1 MNKTILTGL
10 VIGISLLAGLAKAEP
25 INAELKMG
33 AKRSWKGQI
42 ISRDGDWVEFKAT
55 GTPKPVR
62 FPAEKITELVFE
74 VSLNTDKISQ
84 KMKNREYNGIIIL
97 LDKAIK
103 PFAEY
108 SDVPSNLTKYNVLL
122 MELYYRTR
130 QYDKSLAISSKIVGD
145 DRNPALQKKSRMYQV
160 LALLDSGKVDEAE
173 TLVAQYGWDQKDSE
187 DTSPEKLYICAK
199 LLASKKE
206 FSEAMQCVAKVIAF
220 NSQDPNWMQPAELL
234 CAEIYTELGLYDS
247 AEEVCSQIE
256 LFYKDSPEFDAVIK
270 LRIKIEKLR
279 AE

>member
-1 MNKTILTGL
+1 MNKMILIRLVTGL
-10 VIGISLLAGLAKAEP
+10 TLLAGFAEAKP

-42 ISRDGDWVEFKAT
+42 ISRDGAWVEFKAA
-55 GTPKPVR
+55 GTPKAVR
-62 FPAEKITELVFE
+62 FPAEKIEELVFE
-74 VSLNTDKISQ
+74 VTLNTDKISK
-84 KMKNREYNGIIIL
+84 KMEGREYNGVIL
-97 LDKAIK
+97 LLEKAIQ
-103 PFAEY
+103 PFSEY
-108 SDVPSNLTKYNVLL
+108 ADIPSNLTKYNVLL
-122 MELYYRTR
+122 IELYYRTQ
-130 QYDKSLAISSKIVGD
+130 QYEKSLAISSKISGD
-145 DRNPALQKKSRMYQV
+145 GRNPALQKKSRMYQI

-173 TLVAQYGWDQKDSE
+173 ALVAQYGWEQNASD

-199 LLASKKE
+199 LFAAKKE
-206 FSEAMQCVAKVIAF
+206 YSEAMQCVAKVIAF
-220 NSQDPNWMQPAELL
+220 NSQDPDWMQPAELL

-247 AEEVCSQIE
+247 AEEVCRQIE